1 MNTSLEN
8 AIKIYKNSKWKI
20 DILETIWFELKTD
33 FENEKHYKS
42 KIDNL
47 PTWNYFISDL
57 DGTFFRGTLIQ
68 EAFTLFVKYIRLEKL
83 QKLDLNIYKHFLDD
97 YVLFKEL
104 ENDAYNK
111 KINFGDYLN
120 AWLVIIY
127 KYHNLISWDN
137 YLLYLKDSFFMKEK
151 VNPYRFSFSKIK
163 EILLQ
168 WDNFMFVSWASS
180 FVFDIY
186 LDLLKDYI
194 WKNIWEKY
202 TKQIFGFSSYAD
214 LQHQYVYNLWNH
226 DSKFNFIDKL
236 KKTWKIQKILW
247 WMWDTTSDFGI
258 ANHLETNNDFYFI
271 NPAYSVLENLEKIWK
286 KDINF
291 HLISERKDIIYEF
304 KKEDIKILN

>member
-8 AIKIYKNSKWKI
+8 AIKIFKNSKWKI

-33 FENEKHYKS
+33 YENEPKYKE

-47 PTWNYFISDL
+47 PNWNYFISDL
-57 DGTFFRGTLIQ
+57 DGTFFRWTLIQ
-68 EAFTLFVKYIRLEKL
+68 EAFSLFIKYIRLEKL

-111 KINFGDYLN
+111 KINFWDYLN
-120 AWLVIIY
+120 AGLVIIY

-137 YLLYLKDSFFMKEK
+137 YLLYLKDSFYMKEK

-168 WDNFMFVSWASS
+168 WDNFMFVSWASR

-186 LDLLKDYI
+186 LDLLKNYI

-202 TKQIFGFSSYAD
+202 TKQIFWFSSYEN
-214 LQHQYVYNLWNH
+214 LKEQYVYNLWNH
-226 DSKFNFIDKL
+226 KSKYEFIEIL
-236 KKTWKIQKILW
+236 KNTGKIKKILW
-247 WMWDTTSDFGI
+247 GMWDTTSDFGI
-258 ANHLETNNDFYFI
+258 ANHLEVGNDFYFM
-271 NPAYSVLENLEKIWK
+271 NPAYSVLDNLEELWK
-286 KDINF
+286 KWVNV

-304 KKEDIKILN
+304 KKESIQILN

>member
-8 AIKIYKNSKWKI
+8 AIKIFKNSKWKI

-33 FENEKHYKS
+33 YENENQYKT
-42 KIDNL
+42 KINNL
-47 PTWNYFISDL
+47 PVWNYFISDL

-68 EAFTLFVKYIRLEKL
+68 EAFSLFIKYIRLEKL

-111 KINFGDYLN
+111 KINFWDYLN

-137 YLLYLKDSFFMKEK
+137 YLLYLKDSFYMKEK
-151 VNPYRFSFSKIK
+151 VNPYRFSFQKIK
-163 EILLQ
+163 EILLNG
-168 WDNFMFVSWASS
+168 DNFMFVSWASS

-202 TKQIFGFSSYAD
+202 TKQIFGFSSYEN
-214 LQHQYVYNLWNH
+214 LEKQYVYNLWNH
-226 DSKFNFIDKL
+226 ESKYNFIEIL
-236 KKTWKIQKILW
+236 KNTWKIKKILW

-258 ANHLETNNDFYFI
+258 ANHLEGNSDFYFM
-271 NPAYSVLENLEKIWK
+271 NPAYSVIDKLEKLWK
-286 KDINF
+286 KWVNH

-304 KKEDIKILN
+304 KKENIKILN